1 MDTKNNIEE
10 PVPVTVTDSA
20 AAATGPD
27 DGDGVDGG
35 GNTSATGGDHV
46 DVVNNM
52 VPKSVPW
59 ASVKVSPEDES
70 IIQEVDDIKNAC
82 YFLMPDWKT
91 RQSKFWLLLILACI
105 IAAAG
110 VVGDSAATVI
120 GAMIVAPLM
129 MPIQGLMVST
139 VLLDKNN
146 WFFSSFMVLAGVGSS
161 ICIGAIFGAIMNES
175 QFTKENNTE
184 VSSRINPALTDLLGA
199 LATGTVGAI
208 ALVRKDIAGALP
220 GVSIS
225 ISLVPPL
232 IVCGLMLSI
241 QDFPSAL
248 GSFLLWFTNF
258 LCIQV
263 MGIVTMYVYGIHTT
277 ARRHGAR
284 LTRAAF
290 LVCVAALC
298 LTAIPLYFTSQRLAA
313 EADGKTCIENLLGPI
328 VEEQGWRMKV
338 VVTRAISAE
347 DSIKNTVLSA
357 AVTIVGPPPF
367 PDFDTDIG
375 DVVAEACPDVNEFEL
390 TYVPALFF
398 EL

>member
-208 ALVRKDIAGALP
+208 ALVCHPLNHLSPSQSRTDLP
-220 GVSIS
+220 CVW
-225 ISLVPPL
+225 
-232 IVCGLMLSI
+232 LMLFGYWSI
-241 QDFPSAL
+241 ASRLSHFL
-248 GSFLLWFTNF
+248 FLL
-258 LCIQV
+258 
-263 MGIVTMYVYGIHTT
+263 
-277 ARRHGAR
+277 HGR
-284 LTRAAF
+284 SILLLLT
-290 LVCVAALC
+290 
-298 LTAIPLYFTSQRLAA
+298 I
-313 EADGKTCIENLLGPI
+313 
-328 VEEQGWRMKV
+328 
-338 VVTRAISAE
+338 
-347 DSIKNTVLSA
+347 LS
-357 AVTIVGPPPF
+357 
-367 PDFDTDIG
+367 
-375 DVVAEACPDVNEFEL
+375 
-390 TYVPALFF
+390 
-398 EL
+398 